1 MLLPVLGNRP
11 GKNRV
16 RGPSVQVKGVVKRKE
31 GEPSADGSPS
41 CLPFPRR

>member
-11 GKNRV
+11 GKDRV
-16 RGPSVQVKGVVKRKE
+16 HSPSTQVKGVVTRKE